1 MDIDE
6 DIQSAEDFELLK
18 TRRKV
23 TGNVKG
29 FIIKVGATSLLH

>member
-18 TRRKV
+18 NTEESYRKC
-23 TGNVKG
+23 
-29 FIIKVGATSLLH
+29 